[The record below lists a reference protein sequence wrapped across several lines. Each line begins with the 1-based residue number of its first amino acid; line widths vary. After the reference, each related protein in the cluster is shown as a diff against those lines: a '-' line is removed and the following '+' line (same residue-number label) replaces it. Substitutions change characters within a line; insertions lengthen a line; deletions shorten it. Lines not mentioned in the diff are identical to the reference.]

1 MKKLVIG
8 LVISIIMVGCTK
20 TQTQEN
26 VNADYSRFI
35 KSSKEEIDGK
45 SYIVAKDKN
54 TGVEYLIV
62 YDTNYGRT
70 GISVT
75 PLYNADG
82 TLKTD

>member
-1 MKKLVIG
+1 MKRLLIG
-8 LVISIIMVGCTK
+8 LALSIIMVGCTK

>member
-1 MKKLVIG
+1 MKMLLIG
-8 LVISIIMVGCTK
+8 LALSIIMVGCTK

-62 YDTNYGRT
+62 YDTNYCRT

>member
-8 LVISIIMVGCTK
+8 FVISIIMVGCTK

-62 YDTNYGRT
+62 YDTDYGRT

>member
-8 LVISIIMVGCTK
+8 LALAIIMVGCTK

-35 KSSKEEIDGK
+35 KLSKEEIDSK

-62 YDTNYGRT
+62 YDTNYSRT

>member
-1 MKKLVIG
+1 MKMLLIG
-8 LVISIIMVGCTK
+8 LALSIIMVGCTK

-62 YDTNYGRT
+62 YDTNYCRT

-75 PLYNADG
+75 PLYKADG

>member
-8 LVISIIMVGCTK
+8 FVISIIMVGCTK

>member
-1 MKKLVIG
+1 MKRLLIG
-8 LVISIIMVGCTK
+8 LALSIIMVGCTK

-26 VNADYSRFI
+26 VNAYYSRFI

-62 YDTNYGRT
+62 YDTNYCRT

>member
-1 MKKLVIG
+1 MKRLLIG
-8 LVISIIMVGCTK
+8 LALSIIMVGCTK

-62 YDTNYGRT
+62 YDTNYCRT

-75 PLYNADG
+75 PLYNADE

>member
-1 MKKLVIG
+1 MKRLLIG
-8 LVISIIMVGCTK
+8 LALSIIMVGCTK

-26 VNADYSRFI
+26 MNADYSRFI

-62 YDTNYGRT
+62 YDTHDFIT

-75 PLYNADG
+75 PLFNADG

>member
-1 MKKLVIG
+1 MKKLLIV

-35 KSSKEEIDGK
+35 KLSKEEIDGK

-62 YDTNYGRT
+62 YDTNYCRT

>member
-1 MKKLVIG
+1 MKRLLIG
-8 LVISIIMVGCTK
+8 LALSIIMVGCTK

-62 YDTNYGRT
+62 YDTNYCRT